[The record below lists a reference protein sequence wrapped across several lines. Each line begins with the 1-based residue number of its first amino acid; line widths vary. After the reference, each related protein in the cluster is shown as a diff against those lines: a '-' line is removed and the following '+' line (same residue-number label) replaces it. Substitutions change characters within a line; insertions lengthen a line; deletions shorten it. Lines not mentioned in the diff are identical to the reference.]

1 MRPRKELREVAWKK
15 LYVEVLFLVYERK
28 SVKNIL
34 LISFE
39 VKVEVKWRNDLFR
52 IYSKN
57 LLKLIVPFLLD
68 NPILRRCL
76 FIAA

>member
-28 SVKNIL
+28 SVKNML
-34 LISFE
+34 LSRL
-39 VKVEVKWRNDLFR
+39 KLKWKLKWRNDLFR
-52 IYSKN
+52 IYSKI
-57 LLKLIVPFLLD
+57 LLKFIVPFLLD
-68 NPILRRCL
+68 NPILRRRL